1 MAPEWIYLLK
11 VNAGIALF
19 YAFYK
24 LFCCKDTFFHWRRFA
39 LLGFLAVSFLYPAL
53 NFEHWVKEQPSMNG
67 LADYYAEWI
76 YMDEVMVETAPV
88 SPTPDL
94 VTMLGYMWMVGVG
107 VMALRFLVQLFSIFS
122 LVWRGKKERVDGVRV
137 VCLEEASNPFS
148 FFGWIFVHLPHLKE
162 DNRQEILMHELT
174 HVRQGHSMDVVISEL
189 ITIVCWMNPFMWLL
203 KAEIRLNLEYLADS
217 KVTEGME
224 SPKEY
229 QYHLLGLANQNRQTG
244 LYNHF
249 NVSHLKNR
257 IVMMN
262 KKRTSATGRIKYALF
277 APLAVALL
285 LVSNIETVAR
295 TTVNLAEDMVSEL
308 TDAAPQDT
316 ARVFMVV
323 EQMPEFPGGMAACME
338 FLKNNIK
345 YPKEAREKKEQGRV
359 ILQFVVMEDGSL
371 SDIKIVRGVSPSID
385 AEAIRIMNQMPKW
398 KPGMQR
404 GQAVRVKYT
413 IPVMFSLDDENQGD
427 VDIKREVTQD
437 EYGFYMVAD
446 EMPEFPGGMAA
457 CMEWLQKNIRYP
469 IEAFAKSETG
479 RVIVQFV
486 VEENGDLRQLKV
498 VRGVSPSLDG
508 EALRVVATMPK
519 WKPGKVDG
527 KPVKVN
533 YTIPIAFRLT
543 GVEEAKKTVSADE
556 LRKLP
561 GTEVDENG
569 NIKVNGKAVKGILV
583 DGVAAEVK

>member
-76 YMDEVMVETAPV
+76 YTEVAMPEEAPV
-88 SPTPDL
+88 SPMPDL
-94 VTMLGYMWMVGVG
+94 MTMVTYVWVAGMG
-107 VMALRFLVQLFSIFS
+107 VMAFRFLFQLCSIFC
-122 LVWRGKKERVDGVRV
+122 LVYRGKKEMVDGIRV
-137 VCLEEASNPFS
+137 INLPEASNPFS
-148 FFGWIFVHLPHLKE
+148 FFGWIFVHLPELTPE
-162 DNRQEILMHELT
+162 SRQEVLTHELT
-174 HVRQGHSMDVVISEL
+174 HVRQGHSLDVVFSEL

-203 KAEIRLNLEYLADS
+203 KSEIRLNLEYLADN
-217 KVTEGME
+217 KVTESME

-262 KKRTSATGRIKYALF
+262 KKRTCTTGRIKYALF
-277 APLAVALL
+277 APLAAALL

-295 TTVNLAEDMVSEL
+295 TTVRLAEDVVTEL
-308 TDAAPQDT
+308 TDVVPQDSV
-316 ARVFMVV
+316 VFQVV

-345 YPKEAREKKEQGRV
+345 YPKEAQEKKEQGRV
-359 ILQFVVMEDGSL
+359 IAQFVVERDGSL
-371 SDIKIVRGVSPSID
+371 SNIKILRGVSPSLD
-385 AEAIRIMNQMPKW
+385 AEALRVIGAMPNW

-404 GQAVRVKYT
+404 GQVVSVKYT
-413 IPVMFSLDDENQGD
+413 IPVMFSLDKDAEANAE
-427 VDIKREVTQD
+427 VKRESKTD
-437 EYGFYMVAD
+437 EYGAYMVAD

-469 IEAFAKSETG
+469 IEAFAKKEQG

-486 VEENGDLRQLKV
+486 VEENGEVRQLQV
-498 VRGVSPSLDG
+498 VRGVTPSLDG

-527 KPVKVN
+527 KPVKVK
-533 YTIPIAFRLT
+533 YTIPIAFNLQ
-543 GVEEAKKTVSADE
+543 
-556 LRKLP
+556 
-561 GTEVDENG
+561 
-569 NIKVNGKAVKGILV
+569 
-583 DGVAAEVK
+583 

>member
-1 MAPEWIYLLK
+1 
-11 VNAGIALF
+11 
-19 YAFYK
+19 
-24 LFCCKDTFFHWRRFA
+24 
-39 LLGFLAVSFLYPAL
+39 
-53 NFEHWVKEQPSMNG
+53 
-67 LADYYAEWI
+67 
-76 YMDEVMVETAPV
+76 
-88 SPTPDL
+88 
-94 VTMLGYMWMVGVG
+94 
-107 VMALRFLVQLFSIFS
+107 
-122 LVWRGKKERVDGVRV
+122 
-137 VCLEEASNPFS
+137 
-148 FFGWIFVHLPHLKE
+148 
-162 DNRQEILMHELT
+162 
-174 HVRQGHSMDVVISEL
+174 
-189 ITIVCWMNPFMWLL
+189 
-203 KAEIRLNLEYLADS
+203 
-217 KVTEGME
+217 
-224 SPKEY
+224 
-229 QYHLLGLANQNRQTG
+229 
-244 LYNHF
+244 
-249 NVSHLKNR
+249 
-257 IVMMN
+257 MMN

-457 CMEWLQKNIRYP
+457 CMEWIQKNIRYP

-486 VEENGDLRQLKV
+486 VEENGNLHQLKV

-543 GVEEAKKTVSADE
+543 GGEEAKETVSADE